1 MKNQPGTNR
10 PIWHADKHVPELSN
24 RLREGLNSVLDP
36 ELDLSVMQLGLIRN
50 ATIEE
55 DHAAIEMILTT
66 PFCPYAPALIE
77 MVRDEAETV
86 LDRTVSIEL
95 GMEAWD
101 ISMMEEGLADDWGLY

>member
-1 MKNQPGTNR
+1 MRNQPGTNR
-10 PIWHADKHVPELSN
+10 PPWHADKQSPELAA
-24 RLREGLNSVLDP
+24 RLRQGLNGVLDP
-36 ELDLSVMQLGLIRN
+36 ELDLSVLQLGLIRN

-55 DHAAIEMILTT
+55 EHAAIEMILTT
-66 PFCPYAPALIE
+66 PFCPYGPALIE

-101 ISMMEEGLADDWGLY
+101 YSMMEEGLADDWGLY